1 MITLLTAT
9 LSPAAGGLAA
19 SVPHLAHGLARA
31 GAGEVHV
38 VGLEDPD
45 DPQAARAWGPQ
56 VHAQS
61 AQGPRAFGYAPGM
74 GRTLDRLAP
83 RVVDVQGL
91 WTYSS
96 LANVR
101 HHRRHG
107 TPYVVTP
114 HGMLDPW
121 ARARSRWKKRA
132 VRLWFEDAHL
142 GHAACLRAT
151 AEMEAEHFRSM
162 GLTNP
167 IAIVPNGVDVPEH
180 LPPRPR
186 GDRRRLLFL
195 SRIHPKK
202 GLPHLLRAWARL
214 EAERPDWELVIAG
227 PDEVGHTAEMQRL
240 ARSLN
245 LGRVTFHD
253 AVHGAEKSALYRS
266 ADVFVLPTHAENF
279 GLVIAEA
286 LAHAVPVITT
296 RNAPWSGLTD
306 HRCGW
311 WIDLDD
317 RPLGA
322 ALTEATVLPRATLEA
337 MGARGRAW
345 MQRDFGW
352 DGVAERM
359 LEVYDTVAHGSAL
372 PSNLR
377 YDHVT

>member
-1 MITLLTAT
+1 MVTKALLTTT
-9 LSPAAGGLAA
+9 LSPAAGGLSV

-45 DPQAARAWGPQ
+45 DPQAAQAWGPQ
-56 VHAQS
+56 VHAHATS
-61 AQGPRAFGYAPGM
+61 GPRAFGYAPGM
-74 GRTLDRLAP
+74 RRTLDRLAP

-91 WTYSS
+91 WTYPS
-96 LANVR
+96 LANLR

-114 HGMLDPW
+114 RGMLDPW
-121 ARARSRWKKRA
+121 ARARSRWRKRA

-142 GHAACLRAT
+142 VHATCLRAT
-151 AEMEAEHFRSM
+151 AEMEAEHFRSI

-186 GDRRRLLFL
+186 DDRRRLLFL

-227 PDEVGHTAEMQRL
+227 PDEGGHTAKMQRL
-240 ARSLN
+240 ARSLH
-245 LGRVTFHD
+245 LDRVTFYD
-253 AVHGAEKSALYRS
+253 AVHSAEKSALYRS
-266 ADVFVLPTHAENF
+266 ADAFVLPTHAENF

-286 LAHAVPVITT
+286 LAHEVPVITT
-296 RNAPWSGLTD
+296 RHAPWPGLPD
-306 HRCGW
+306 HDCGW

-317 RPLGA
+317 RPLHA
-322 ALTEATVLPRATLEA
+322 ALAGATALPRAALHE
-337 MGARGRAW
+337 MGARGRTW
-345 MQRDFGW
+345 MQQDFGW
-352 DGVAERM
+352 DGVAEQM
-359 LEVYDTVAHGSAL
+359 LKVYQWVGDGGTRPTFIELA
-372 PSNLR
+372 
-377 YDHVT
+377 